1 MSKFKTSSESICE
14 SRKIVM
20 PEQINPHGTL
30 FGGVIMTWIDKVAY
44 MCAQNYAERI
54 SVATAS
60 MDQMKFIKPVH
71 MGDQVAI
78 QARVSYTEG
87 ASIEIDV
94 TLYKENAVTKEKKLV
109 GLAYLHFVA
118 LDNSGKKVDVPQL
131 KLETTEDIV
140 RYNNAYA
147 RRILRLH
154 YKKISSANQ
163 DQANLPP
170 VKKLISKISKFD
182 PRNHR
187 NLQLFFE
194 KSRLK
199 VKIQFQKTFRFS
211 NGQD

>member
-1 MSKFKTSSESICE
+1 MSKFKTPNQSICE

-94 TLYKENAVTKEKKLV
+94 TLYKENAVTKEKNLV

-118 LDNSGKKVDVPQL
+118 LDNSGNKVDVPQL
-131 KLETTEDIV
+131 KPETREDVV
-140 RYNNAYA
+140 RYNNACS

-154 YKKISSANQ
+154 YKKINSANQ

-170 VKKLISKISKFD
+170 VKKLISKISTFN
-182 PRNHR
+182 PRYHR
-187 NLQLFFE
+187 KILDIYRRKISLL
-194 KSRLK
+194 SWLK
-199 VKIQFQKTFRFS
+199 
-211 NGQD
+211 

>member
-60 MDQMKFIKPVH
+60 MDQMKFIRPVH

-94 TLYKENAVTKEKKLV
+94 TLFKESAVTKEKKLV

-118 LDNSGKKVDVPQL
+118 LDDAGKKVDVPQL
-131 KLETTEDIV
+131 KLETTEDFI
-140 RYNNAYA
+140 RYNNASA
-147 RRILRLH
+147 RRILRVQ

-170 VKKLISKISKFD
+170 VKKLITRLSKYDPRHHRKILDKYRGKISLL
-182 PRNHR
+182 NW
-187 NLQLFFE
+187 
-194 KSRLK
+194 LK
-199 VKIQFQKTFRFS
+199 
-211 NGQD
+211 